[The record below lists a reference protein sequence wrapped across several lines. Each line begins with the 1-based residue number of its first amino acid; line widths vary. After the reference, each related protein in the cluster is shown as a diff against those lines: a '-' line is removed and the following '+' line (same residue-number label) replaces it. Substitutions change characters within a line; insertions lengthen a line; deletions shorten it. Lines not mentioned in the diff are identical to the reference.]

1 MCEVLDRIENKG
13 IEKGLRKGIEKG
25 ENAAFCLVQY
35 LISNNRMEDLKKAS
49 EDVSYRNKLMAEIF
63 PKNA

>member
-1 MCEVLDRIENKG
+1 MCEVLDRVENKG
-13 IEKGLRKGIEKG
+13 IEKGIAKG
-25 ENAAFCLVQY
+25 ENTAFSLVQY